1 MRHPETLQVLGNG
14 KQRKSYL
21 YVQDCMDAMLLA
33 LDRAGAK
40 VNLFNLGTDEYC
52 TVDDSIGWIAGR
64 LAAISHIG
72 LWEQHKGLMVKWMR
86 GMGAVGEIWIWRK
99 ALTMGLAGR

>member
-1 MRHPETLQVLGNG
+1 MHHRPFPDQIQSPTWQV
-14 KQRKSYL
+14 
-21 YVQDCMDAMLLA
+21 
-33 LDRAGAK
+33 
-40 VNLFNLGTDEYC
+40 
-52 TVDDSIGWIAGR
+52 
-64 LAAISHIG
+64 AAISHIG

>member
-1 MRHPETLQVLGNG
+1 MYYE
-14 KQRKSYL
+14 
-21 YVQDCMDAMLLA
+21 C
-33 LDRAGAK
+33 
-40 VNLFNLGTDEYC
+40 E
-52 TVDDSIGWIAGR
+52 SIGILPG
-64 LAAISHIG
+64 AAISHIG